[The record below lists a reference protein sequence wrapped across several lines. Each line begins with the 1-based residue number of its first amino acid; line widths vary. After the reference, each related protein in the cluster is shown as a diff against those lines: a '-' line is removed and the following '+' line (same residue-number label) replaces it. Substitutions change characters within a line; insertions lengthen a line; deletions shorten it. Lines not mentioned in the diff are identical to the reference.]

1 MAIVWAGADY
11 FVKSAKGG
19 ILMIRIKRLMI
30 RIKRWYSNDKN

>member
-19 ILMIRIKRLMI
+19 ILII